1 MTTFIEPEEIEE
13 IKQTLA
19 KWAEEIPEGYI
30 PERKNTVSF
39 TEEEFY
45 TLAKRVMNLER
56 QNKENAKLRLSDFLT
71 GDILHYLM
79 ENQELKAHVYVDKSH
94 EYDVKT
100 NFFHIHD
107 SGEDR
112 LIIIY

>member
-1 MTTFIEPEEIEE
+1 MTTFVEPEEIEE

-19 KWAEEIPEGYI
+19 KWAEKIPTVNISE
-30 PERKNTVSF
+30 TVSF

-79 ENQELKAHVYVDKSH
+79 ENQELRAHVYVDKSH

-100 NFFHIHD
+100 NLVHIHG

-112 LIIIY
+112 IIIIY

>member
-1 MTTFIEPEEIEE
+1 MTTFIESEEVEE

-19 KWAEEIPEGYI
+19 KWAEEIPE
-30 PERKNTVSF
+30 RKDIVSF
-39 TEEEFY
+39 TDEEFY

-56 QNKENAKLRLSDFLT
+56 QNKKNAKLRLSDFLT
-71 GDILHYLM
+71 GDIFHYLM
-79 ENQELKAHVYVDKSH
+79 EKKELKAYVYVDESH

-100 NFFHIHD
+100 NFVHIHG